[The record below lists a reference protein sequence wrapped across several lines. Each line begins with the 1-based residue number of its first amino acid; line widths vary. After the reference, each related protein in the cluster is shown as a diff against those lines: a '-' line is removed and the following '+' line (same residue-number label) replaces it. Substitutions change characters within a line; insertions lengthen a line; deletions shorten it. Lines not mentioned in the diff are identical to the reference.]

1 MVLWGPAIITGSL
14 LIDRSS
20 MMTADEL
27 KTAITVLPELTE
39 RKRIIDCHLQIST
52 ALLEQIKARDLGNIF
67 HVEQQLGS
75 SSSSLA
81 KVLEI
86 VRGRE
91 ASPADKMRLFLLYYL
106 SQEAEPTAGEL
117 ASLETA
123 LKEANC
129 DLRPFEFVRQQR
141 ALQRRTAAQ
150 ASQAVSGIGGPSQ
163 ADFLQSLGGRL
174 TGGVLGNVLS
184 SVKNLLPEAA
194 DTPLTKL
201 IDGALEAALGP
212 TGGLRSTFTGAASS
226 PGAGGRDDQF
236 VVLDPRASARE
247 REQRTRQSQRS
258 AFNQLIVF
266 IVGGSNYV
274 EYNHVSDYLAKKHPG
289 GGGAG
294 SKFSLTFG
302 TTELVTAEE
311 FLSQLARLG

>member
-1 MVLWGPAIITGSL
+1 
-14 LIDRSS
+14 

-52 ALLEQIKARDLGNIF
+52 ALLEQIKARDLGNLF
-67 HVEQQLGS
+67 HAEQQSLGS
-75 SSSSLA
+75 TSPA
-81 KVLEI
+81 KVVEI
-86 VRGRE
+86 LRGKE
-91 ASPADKMRLFLLYYL
+91 ASPADKMRFFLVYYL
-106 SQEAEPTAGEL
+106 AQEVEPSTSEL
-117 ASLETA
+117 ALLEAT
-123 LKEANC
+123 LREAGC
-129 DLRPFEFVRQQR
+129 DMRSYEFVRRQR

-150 ASQAVSGIGGPSQ
+150 HASQIASGTGGPSQ

-212 TGGLRSTFTGAASS
+212 TGGLRSTLTGTSSS
-226 PGAGGRDDQF
+226 PGGSGGRDDQF
-236 VVLDPRASARE
+236 IVLDPRASARE
-247 REQRTRQSQRS
+247 REQRMRLPQRS

-266 IVGGSNYV
+266 IVGGSNYA
-274 EYNHVSDYLAKKHPG
+274 EYNHVSDYLVRKHPNPG
-289 GGGAG
+289 GNGG

-311 FLSQLARLG
+311 FLSQLARLGQ

>member
-1 MVLWGPAIITGSL
+1 
-14 LIDRSS
+14 

-52 ALLEQIKARDLGNIF
+52 ALLEQIKTRDLGNLF
-67 HVEQQLGS
+67 HVEQQSLGS
-75 SSSSLA
+75 TASA

-86 VRGRE
+86 LRGRE
-91 ASPADKMRLFLLYYL
+91 ASPADKTRLFLVYYL
-106 SQEAEPTAGEL
+106 AQETEPSATEL
-117 ASLETA
+117 APLEAA
-123 LKEANC
+123 LREAGG
-129 DLRPFEFVRQQR
+129 DMRPYEFVRRQR

-150 ASQAVSGIGGPSQ
+150 QASQTASGAGGPSQ

-174 TGGVLGNVLS
+174 TGGVLGNVLN

-201 IDGALEAALGP
+201 IEGALEAALGP
-212 TGGLRSTFTGAASS
+212 TGGLRSTLTGASSS
-226 PGAGGRDDQF
+226 PGGRDDQF
-236 VVLDPRASARE
+236 IVLDPRASARE
-247 REQRTRQSQRS
+247 REQRMRLPQRS

-266 IVGGSNYV
+266 IVGGSNYA
-274 EYNHVSDYLAKKHPG
+274 EYNHVSDYLIKKHPNSSG
-289 GGGAG
+289 TGG

-311 FLSQLARLG
+311 FLSQLARLGQ

>member
-1 MVLWGPAIITGSL
+1 
-14 LIDRSS
+14 

-39 RKRIIDCHLQIST
+39 RKRVIDCHLQIST

-67 HVEQQLGS
+67 HVEQQLAGPS
-75 SSSSLA
+75 SSA

-86 VRGRE
+86 LRGRE
-91 ASPADKMRLFLLYYL
+91 ASSADKMRLFLVYYL
-106 SQEAEPTAGEL
+106 AQATEPAPSELTHLEA
-117 ASLETA
+117 A
-123 LKEANC
+123 LKEAGC
-129 DLRPFEFVRQQR
+129 DLRPFEFVRRQR
-141 ALQRRTAAQ
+141 ALQRHTAAQ
-150 ASQAVSGIGGPSQ
+150 ASQTASSAGGPSQ

-194 DTPLTKL
+194 DTPITKL
-201 IDGALEAALGP
+201 IDGALEMALGP
-212 TGGLRSTFTGAASS
+212 TGGLRSTLTGAASS

-236 VVLDPRASARE
+236 AVLDPRASARE
-247 REQRTRQSQRS
+247 REQRTRLPQRS

-266 IVGGSNYV
+266 IVGGSNYA
-274 EYNHVSDYLAKKHPG
+274 EYNHVSDYLARKHPG
-289 GGGAG
+289 GSGSGGG
-294 SKFSLTFG
+294 SKFSLTLG